1 MPTRNELQK
10 TCDLYVTAYQTRDAH
25 GCAAVFLPD
34 AKMMSPYGPT
44 ACGREVIEAQHAE
57 WTREG
62 GEGKRL
68 EIVEFGGSDDMA
80 WVNLV
85 LDPMRTVQF
94 CRQLVPNSDP
104 LRVAVLGICIPR
116 TSSRRAYSC
125 NTSSHAK

>member
-10 TCDLYVTAYQTRDAH
+10 ICDVYVAAYQTRDAH
-25 GCAAVFLPD
+25 GCAAVFSPD

-80 WVNLV
+80 WALAEFGEGNATGEGTSLCVF
-85 LDPMRTVQF
+85 D
-94 CRQLVPNSDP
+94 RQSDGRWLIRMCSLNASNP
-104 LRVAVLGICIPR
+104 PAE
-116 TSSRRAYSC
+116 
-125 NTSSHAK
+125 